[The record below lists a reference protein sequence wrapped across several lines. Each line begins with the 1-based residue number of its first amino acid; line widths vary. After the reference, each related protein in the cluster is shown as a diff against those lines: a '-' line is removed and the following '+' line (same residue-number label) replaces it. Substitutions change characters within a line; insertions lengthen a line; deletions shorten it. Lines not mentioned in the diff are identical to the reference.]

1 MVVRL
6 NKDDI
11 KGIVVETLLEL
22 GIPLGDAVDNLTF
35 NSETI
40 IDVIRKIPIQILDE
54 ANPVIL

>member
-1 MVVRL
+1 MVVKL